1 MRFVELVDII
11 LINEKNYFSSKNFK
25 ITILKNNDFDKI
37 ERYINGVA
45 DNNEKAWVE
54 SLFFKGEENTT
65 LRSLLN
71 EKWEVMLNENA
82 KSEVN
87 LDHLLDS
94 IHHTIRKNEDLKMQ
108 KPWQKIIKIYM
119 KAAAILLLPLV
130 FAGGL
135 LYSYLKNDN
144 KISVNQ
150 EVSSTIYAPLGAR
163 VTFKLPDGTTGMLN
177 SGSSLS
183 YSLPFTNNRHL
194 KLDGEGWFDVAHDA
208 DHPFEINTIN
218 STIKVLGTRFNVSS
232 YPEENYVEVVLQ
244 QGKVEFE
251 DNLNNEKVIINPS
264 ERLVFQNG
272 SINTSLTDPT
282 KYNAWTEGML
292 VFRDDPMKEVAR
304 RIERWY
310 NVKVILADKSLE
322 KYSFHATFIDDTLE
336 DVLQCLSMTSPITY
350 SIRKQEM
357 LQDGTYSKEVVT
369 IYMK

>member
-1 MRFVELVDII
+1 MDII
-11 LINEKNYFSSKNFK
+11 LINGKNYFSNKNLK
-25 ITILKNNDFDKI
+25 TTILKNIDFDKI
-37 ERYINGVA
+37 ERYINGDA
-45 DNNEKAWVE
+45 NTEEEAWVE
-54 SLFFKGEENTT
+54 SLFLNGEENIT
-65 LRSLLN
+65 LRSLLK
-71 EKWEVMLNENA
+71 EKWELMLSENN
-82 KSEVN
+82 KCEVN
-87 LDHLLDS
+87 LKHLLDS
-94 IHHTIRKNEDLKMQ
+94 VHHTIRKNEALQ
-108 KPWQKIIKIYM
+108 KQKTWRKLVRIYM
-119 KAAAILLLPLV
+119 KAAAILLLPLMI
-130 FAGGL
+130 AGGL
-135 LYSYLKNDN
+135 LYSYLKKDN

-150 EVSSTIYAPLGAR
+150 EVSSSIYAPLGSR
-163 VTFKLPDGTTGMLN
+163 VSFKLPDGTTGMLN
-177 SGSSLS
+177 SGSTLS

-194 KLDGEGWFDVAHDA
+194 KLEGEGWFDVAHDA

-218 STIKVLGTRFNVSS
+218 SIVKVLGTRFNVSS

-251 DNLNNEKVIINPS
+251 ENLNNEKVIINPS

-310 NVKVILADKSLE
+310 NVKVVLADKSLE
-322 KYSFHATFIDDTLE
+322 KYSFHATFVDDTLE
-336 DVLQCLSMTSPITY
+336 DVLSCLSMTSPITY

-357 LQDGTYSKEVVT
+357 LEDGTYSKVVVT